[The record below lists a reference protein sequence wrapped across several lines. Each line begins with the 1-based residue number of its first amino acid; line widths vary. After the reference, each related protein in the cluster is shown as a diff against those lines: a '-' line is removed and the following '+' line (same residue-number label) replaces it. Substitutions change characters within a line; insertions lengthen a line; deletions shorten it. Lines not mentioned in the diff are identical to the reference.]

1 MLSGVAGLVAGPC
14 GGSGSASA
22 SLPAV
27 ISNDSEPNVT
37 LRPLDGSRRETT
49 TTEIARRLLEYFL
62 AGHFEPG
69 HRLPSER
76 KLAETL
82 GVGRSV
88 VREALKS
95 LTLLGIVEVRQGDGT
110 FLRSAES
117 DLLPHAIEWGLLLGT
132 RRTRDLIE
140 ARLYLESILAELA
153 AERRDATDLEELRR
167 ELDGMYG
174 AKDDRAA
181 FVAADVA
188 FHLRVAKAAGNETFL
203 QIMVS
208 VRALLQVWMARVVY
222 SAEDLAVLAA
232 EHAPIYD
239 AVAAQD
245 RAAARAA
252 MDAHLK
258 QAFAR
263 LEVTLASDPASAS
276 AGS

>member
-1 MLSGVAGLVAGPC
+1 M
-14 GGSGSASA
+14 
-22 SLPAV
+22 
-27 ISNDSEPNVT
+27 ISNDSEADVT
-37 LRPLDGSRRETT
+37 LRPLEGGRRETT

-140 ARLYLESILAELA
+140 VRLYLESILAELA
-153 AERRDATDLEELRR
+153 SDRRGASDLEELRR
-167 ELDGMYG
+167 ELDAMFG

-239 AVAAQD
+239 AIVARD
-245 RAAARAA
+245 PAAARAA

-263 LEVTLASDPASAS
+263 LEVTLVADATTAEAGASTTAA
-276 AGS
+276 AGA

>member
-1 MLSGVAGLVAGPC
+1 M
-14 GGSGSASA
+14 
-22 SLPAV
+22 
-27 ISNDSEPNVT
+27 ISDVTESDVT
-37 LRPLDGSRRETT
+37 LRPLEGARRETT

-62 AGHFEPG
+62 AGHFAPG

-110 FLRSAES
+110 FLRSTES

-140 ARLYLESILAELA
+140 VRLYLESILAGLA
-153 AERRDATDLEELRR
+153 AERRDSTDLGELRR
-167 ELDGMYG
+167 ELDAMY
-174 AKDDRAA
+174 AAQNDRAA

-208 VRALLQVWMARVVY
+208 VRALLQVWMTRVVY
-222 SAEDLAVLAA
+222 SAEDSAVLAD

-239 AVAAQD
+239 AIDARDAE
-245 RAAARAA
+245 AARAA

-263 LEVTLASDPASAS
+263 LEVSLVADSGNVTGGA
-276 AGS
+276 